1 MRPFLRGLL
10 ALAVLPLALMA
21 QGTLSG
27 QGYGYPTGQL
37 GATAAG
43 TGGASAEIDPGTP
56 LNPAVLSAGS
66 RYSIFMQ
73 VEPESRRTTLADG
86 RASTRIVRFPVF
98 SASGALGRVVVGA
111 SFSTFLD
118 RTFSNTY
125 ADSQV
130 VAGVTLPSTL
140 TAASNGAITDARFAV
155 AYQVR
160 PRIHLGAALHSF
172 VGENRLTFGRTFPD
186 SSGIGGV
193 QQSSVMNYG
202 GRALSVGV
210 IVVPVDGLLIGLSA
224 RSSGPLVARQDEL
237 KVAEADVPTRVGI
250 GASWIGIPNTTL
262 SARFER
268 TRWSRMDALGTAAM
282 TTFDASDLGVG
293 VEVVG
298 PKVAGLPSILRLG
311 LRDRTLPFGVGTAQV
326 AERAIS
332 GGMGIP
338 VSRGRGQIEL
348 SAQRADRTAAGGA
361 SERGWIVSI
370 GLGIR
375 P

>member
-10 ALAVLPLALMA
+10 ALAVLPFALTA

>member
-1 MRPFLRGLL
+1 MRRFLRGLL
-10 ALAVLPLALMA
+10 ALAVLPLALTA

-73 VEPESRRTTLADG
+73 VEPESRRTSLADG
-86 RASTRIVRFPVF
+86 RASTRVVRFPVF

-237 KVAEADVPTRVGI
+237 KAAEADVPTRVGI

-268 TRWSRMDALGTAAM
+268 TRWSRMDALGTSAM

-298 PKVAGLPSILRLG
+298 PKVGGLPSILRLG

-348 SAQRADRTAAGGA
+348 AAQRADRSAAGGA

>member
-1 MRPFLRGLL
+1 MRPLVRGLL
-10 ALAVLPLALMA
+10 ALSVMPVALLS
-21 QGTLSG
+21 QGTLAG

-37 GATAAG
+37 AATAAG
-43 TGGASAEIDPGTP
+43 GGGASAEIDAATP

-66 RYSIFMQ
+66 RYSVFMQ
-73 VEPESRRTTLADG
+73 IEPESRRTRLADAS
-86 RASTRIVRFPVF
+86 ASTRIVRFPVF
-98 SASGALGRVVVGA
+98 SASGALGRVAVGA

-125 ADSQV
+125 SDSQV

-160 PRIHLGAALHSF
+160 PRVHVGAALHSF
-172 VGENRLTFGRTFPD
+172 VGENRLTFGRAFPD

-202 GRALSVGV
+202 GRAVSVGV
-210 IVVPVDGLLIGLSA
+210 LVLPIDGLLIGLSA
-224 RSSGPLVARQDEL
+224 RSSGPLVARQDEA
-237 KVAEADVPTRVGI
+237 KVAEAHVPTRFGV
-250 GASWIGIPNTTL
+250 GASWVGIPNTTL
-262 SARFER
+262 SARYER
-268 TRWSRMDALGTAAM
+268 TQWSRMDGLGTAAM
-282 TTFDASDLGVG
+282 TTFDATDVGVG

-298 PKVAGLPSILRLG
+298 PKVGGLASTLRLG

-326 AERAIS
+326 AERAFS
-332 GGMGIP
+332 AGMGIP
-338 VSRGRGQIEL
+338 VSRGRGLIDIA
-348 SAQRADRTAAGGA
+348 AQRANRTAAGGA